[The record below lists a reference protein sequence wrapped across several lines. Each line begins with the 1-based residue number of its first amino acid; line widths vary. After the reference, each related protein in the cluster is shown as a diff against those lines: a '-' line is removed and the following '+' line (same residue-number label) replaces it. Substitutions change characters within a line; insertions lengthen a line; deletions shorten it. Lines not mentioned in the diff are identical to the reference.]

1 MSATATMPPAR
12 QRGVVLAIS
21 LIFLLLLTLI
31 GVTAMQSTTLQERMA
46 GNFRNRDLAFQAAEA
61 GLRSA
66 EDWIDGIVSTA
77 ALDGANGKLGDGDT
91 EPDYLSMDW
100 SGNEAFDC
108 GVNIENIASQP
119 RCVVK
124 YLGKTAGSAN
134 NRSPTPDTSYGGGAG
149 RPTLYHFQITV
160 RGVGGSANAEVF
172 LRSRYVTAL

>member
-1 MSATATMPPAR
+1 MNAIAAMPPAR

-31 GVTAMQSTTLQERMA
+31 GVTAMQSTTLQERMT
-46 GNFRNRDLAFQAAEA
+46 GSFRNRDLAFQAAEA
-61 GLRSA
+61 GLRAA

-77 ALDGANGKLGDGDT
+77 ALDGANGKLGEGNT

-100 SGNEAFDC
+100 SSSDSFNC
-108 GVNIENIASQP
+108 GVNMADVASQP

-134 NRSPTPDTSYGGGAG
+134 NRSPTPDASYGGGAG
-149 RPTLYHFQITV
+149 SPTLYHFQITV
-160 RGVGGSANAEVF
+160 RGVGGSENAEVF